1 VKEVRRHTTAAFVT
15 LLALLASVWTGIV
28 PGGGG
33 RAGLRLAVA
42 RDAAA
47 LGARRDEKPANRI
60 SDELLEAARSEGAGD
75 RRVRVIL
82 QTGEGASAELSALLR
97 RPDVKTKGQLAGLG
111 TRVVELPARLV
122 EELSE
127 KSGVRFVSP
136 DREMVA
142 FGHVSLTTGA
152 DLVRDAGPA
161 NPTGLDGTGIGIA
174 VLDSG
179 IDTGHIAFRSEK
191 GNTLRVVVSRDF
203 TGENRIDDPYGHG
216 THVASI
222 AAGNGRVAHNNYLGI
237 APAAGIINL
246 RVLDS
251 HGTGRVSNILAALDW
266 VLQNRSA
273 YNIRVVNLSLGAPAV
288 DSYKNDPV
296 CQAVRR
302 LVDAGIVV
310 VAAAG
315 NLGKDASGN
324 KIYGAIHSPG
334 DEPSALT
341 VGASNTFG
349 TDARSDDGVTTYS
362 SRGPTRGVWTDASG
376 TKHHDNLVKPDIV
389 APGNKIIDAAADGNY
404 LITTYPSL
412 DAGVSEAD
420 NRRMMY
426 LNGTSMATPAT
437 AGAVAL
443 MLQANPKLTPNLV
456 KAILM
461 YTAQPLAGFNM
472 LEQGTGELNIEGA
485 VRLARLVRTDLSDS
499 TRVGS
504 PLLTSLVPPL
514 PQTTIAGETFVWS
527 QGLVLNYG
535 FATGVSLITRYQKI
549 YACGVLVTDGVVVSD
564 GVLVTDKTLVSD
576 GVLVTDGVVVSDG
589 GSMSGS
595 SLFVGAGVLVTDQ
608 FFAGD
613 GVLVTDNALGAD
625 SVTQAMS
632 AAIGGD
638 ATAATAPALDDCEG
652 CAGVGVAAAG
662 EDGKQATGGQKQ
674 PGEASPAG
682 RTTPRARASRSRI
695 D

>member
-1 VKEVRRHTTAAFVT
+1 MEEVRRHTAAAFVT
-15 LLALLASVWTGIV
+15 LLALLASIWTGVV
-28 PGGGG
+28 PGGSG
-33 RAGLRLAVA
+33 RAGIKLAAA
-42 RDAAA
+42 RDGAASA
-47 LGARRDEKPANRI
+47 ARRDEKPANRI
-60 SDELLEAARSEGAGD
+60 SDELLEAARSEGASD

-82 QTGEGASAELSALLR
+82 QADAGAGGELAALLR
-97 RPDVKTKGQLAGLG
+97 RADVKTKGRLDGLG
-111 TRVVELPARLV
+111 ARVVELPARLV

-136 DREMVA
+136 DRETVA

-152 DLVRDAGPA
+152 DLVRDPTLT

-179 IDTGHIAFRSEK
+179 IDTSHMAFLSDK
-191 GNTLRVVVSRDF
+191 GNTRRVVYSRDF

-222 AAGNGRVAHNNYLGI
+222 AAGNGRISHNNYLGI
-237 APAAGIINL
+237 APAASILNL

-266 VLQNRSA
+266 VLQNRAA
-273 YNIRVVNLSLGAPAV
+273 YNIRVVNMSLGAPAV

-296 CQAVRR
+296 CQAVRK
-302 LVDAGIVV
+302 LVDAGVVV

-315 NLGKDASGN
+315 NLGKDANGN

-349 TDARSDDGVTTYS
+349 TDVRTDDGVTTYS

-376 TKHHDNLVKPDIV
+376 TKHHDNLIKPDIV
-389 APGNKIIDAAADGNY
+389 APGNKNIDAAADGNY

-412 DAGVSEAD
+412 DAGVSDAD

-443 MLQANPKLTPNLV
+443 LLQANPKLTPNLV

-472 LEQGTGELNIEGA
+472 LEQGAGEINIEGA
-485 VRLARLVRTDLSDS
+485 VRLARLVRTDISAS
-499 TRVGS
+499 TPLGT

-514 PQTTIAGETFVWS
+514 PQTTIAGSTFVWS
-527 QGLVLNYG
+527 QGLVLGYG
-535 FATGVSLITRYQKI
+535 SATGANLITRYQGI
-549 YACGVLVTDGVVVSD
+549 YALGVLVTDGAVMSD
-564 GVLVTDKTLVSD
+564 GVLVTDKTLMSD
-576 GVLVTDGVVVSDG
+576 GVLVTDGIVVSDG
-589 GSMSGS
+589 GSISGS
-595 SLFVGAGVLVTDQ
+595 ATFSGAGVLVTDQ
-608 FFAGD
+608 FFASD
-613 GVLVTDNALGAD
+613 GVLVTDNTLTSDG
-625 SVTQAMS
+625 STQAMS
-632 AAIGGD
+632 ASVGGD
-638 ATAATAPALDDCEG
+638 ATAAMTPARDDCDG
-652 CAGVGVAAAG
+652 ATGVAVAS
-662 EDGKQATGGQKQ
+662 EDERQ
-674 PGEASPAG
+674 PAG
-682 RTTPRARASRSRI
+682 RGRQPVAPSPSAKISPRAHLSQSRP